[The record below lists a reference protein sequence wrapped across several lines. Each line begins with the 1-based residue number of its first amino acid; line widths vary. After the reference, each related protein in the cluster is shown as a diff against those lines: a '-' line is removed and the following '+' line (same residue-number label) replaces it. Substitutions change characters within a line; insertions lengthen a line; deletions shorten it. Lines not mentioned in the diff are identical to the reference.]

1 MGRGKA
7 KSDKIVAVDD
17 EDGAPEEISAQ
28 SADIQRLRELHEAMV
43 APRKRNKRERPQRR
57 TVADRV
63 DGNVALDASVLEGLE
78 DEDLVGNQQDEEEED
93 EEEEISSK
101 RIRLKIDKTARNSK
115 KIGHITV
122 TTLSSKDDAVSSFIG
137 SHKTGVKS
145 VVQLVGST
153 VPRVRTANFAAQKR
167 GEPSKQFA
175 KSKSKSMPPISLNR
189 GNCEFIKP
197 IES

>member
-1 MGRGKA
+1 MGRAKA
-7 KSDKIVAVDD
+7 KKEGKGEAQEGDNDNG
-17 EDGAPEEISAQ
+17 EAPEEISAQ

-57 TVADRV
+57 AAADRV

-78 DEDLVGNQQDEEEED
+78 DEDLVGNQQEEEEADEEEE
-93 EEEEISSK
+93 EEEINSK

-122 TTLSSKDDAVSSFIG
+122 TTLSSKEDAVSSFIG
-137 SHKTGVKS
+137 SHKAGVKS

-167 GEPSKQFA
+167 GEPSKVFA
-175 KSKSKSMPPISLNR
+175 RSTTKSKVQ
-189 GNCEFIKP
+189 
-197 IES
+197 

>member
-17 EDGAPEEISAQ
+17 DDGAPEEISAQ

-43 APRKRNKRERPQRR
+43 APRKRSKRERPQRR

-78 DEDLVGNQQDEEEED
+78 DEDLVGNQQDKEEED
-93 EEEEISSK
+93 EEEDEEEISSK

-175 KSKSKSMPPISLNR
+175 KSKSRSEHQK
-189 GNCEFIKP
+189 
-197 IES
+197 

>member
-1 MGRGKA
+1 MGRAKAKKEGKA
-7 KSDKIVAVDD
+7 EAQEGDNDN
-17 EDGAPEEISAQ
+17 EEAPEEISAQ

-43 APRKRNKRERPQRR
+43 APRKRNKREKPQRR
-57 TVADRV
+57 AAADRV

-78 DEDLVGNQQDEEEED
+78 DEDLVGNQQEEEEED
-93 EEEEISSK
+93 EEEEEEEINSK

-122 TTLSSKDDAVSSFIG
+122 TTLSSKEDAVSSFIG
-137 SHKTGVKS
+137 SHKAGVKS

-167 GEPSKQFA
+167 GEPSKIFS
-175 KSKSKSMPPISLNR
+175 KSSKSKVQ
-189 GNCEFIKP
+189 
-197 IES
+197 